1 MQAIVDC
8 KHTIIASGLN
18 AIIKIIIIIIDNI
31 ITYSYTY
38 RYSDQITMIMEIMKL
53 YI

>member
-8 KHTIIASGLN
+8 KHTIIESGLN

-31 ITYSYTY
+31 IMYS
-38 RYSDQITMIMEIMKL
+38 YSDQITMIMEIMKL

>member
-18 AIIKIIIIIIDNI
+18 AIIKIIIIIIDNVI
-31 ITYSYTY
+31 MYS
-38 RYSDQITMIMEIMKL
+38 YSDQITMIMEIMKL